1 MSERPATDCNP
12 DKCASCPQRGSCGYP
27 LDEIA
32 AIAET
37 IRNVGTIYVVVSG
50 KGGCGKSTVA
60 TQLAFY
66 LSERMQERVGLLDVD
81 LCGPSIPTM
90 TGSQDAQVISVS
102 TADGSDTRWEPV
114 HVTQNLTQLSIGCML
129 PTVDSPVVLRGPK
142 KHEMI
147 FQCMSNA
154 HWPFTEDALR
164 GDPRHNYLVVD
175 TPPGTSDEHLSTIGM
190 MQEAAKYLRERAEAA
205 VRAGAAPESLSVPD
219 IFAVVVS
226 TPQEVALADVRKEIN
241 FCRQVNLPILGV
253 VENMSGFVCPHCQTE
268 TQIFVPSTGGVEAL
282 CASQSV
288 SYLGR
293 IPIDPSLMQAE
304 EEGVPWFMKCWDD
317 ESAGFSMFED
327 VVLEILKGSGK
338 A

>member
-1 MSERPATDCNP
+1 MTDRPADDCTP
-12 DKCASCPQRGSCGYP
+12 DKCASCPHRGSCGYP

-32 AIAET
+32 AVAET
-37 IRNVGTIYVVVSG
+37 IRNAGTVYVVVSG

-90 TGSQDAQVISVS
+90 TGSQDAQIISIS
-102 TADGSDTRWEPV
+102 TLDGSDTKWEPV
-114 HVTQNLTQLSIGCML
+114 HVTQNLSQLSIGCML
-129 PTVDSPVVLRGPK
+129 PARDSPVVLRGPK

-154 HWPFTEDALR
+154 HWPFMEDCMR
-164 GDPRHNYLVVD
+164 GDPRHNYIVVD

-190 MQEAAKYLRERAEAA
+190 LQEAAKYIR
-205 VRAGAAPESLSVPD
+205 GQAPPEGPTGPD
-219 IFAVVVS
+219 IYAIVVS

-253 VENMSGFVCPHCQTE
+253 IENMSGFVCPHCQNE
-268 TQIFVPSTGGVEAL
+268 TQIFVASTGGVEAL
-282 CASQSV
+282 CTAQNV
-288 SYLGR
+288 PYLGR
-293 IPIDPSLMQAE
+293 IPIDPSLMEAE

-317 ESAGFSMFED
+317 ESVGFSMFED
-327 VVLEILKGSGK
+327 VVAEVLKGSGRL
-338 A
+338 